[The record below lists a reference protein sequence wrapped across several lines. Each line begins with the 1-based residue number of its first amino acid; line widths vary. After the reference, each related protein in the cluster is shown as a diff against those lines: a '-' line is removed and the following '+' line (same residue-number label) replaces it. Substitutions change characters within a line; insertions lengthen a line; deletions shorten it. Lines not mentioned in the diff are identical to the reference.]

1 MSNLIYY
8 SKFSF
13 YEYYSINFNSLSLTS
28 KFKVLT
34 SFFNKLNKFYRLIL
48 QQESTKKKK
57 LAVCGNA
64 SEMYNEYLETYFHEY
79 TALSDN
85 KKSNLDNNCDP
96 VNLFLF
102 DVYNYDDWLKNKESP
117 ETDIKESVDLSEM
130 PPLGDEKVR
139 EGTGLKLLTPNKLL
153 IRLSILLAQIRTG
166 NNSNKLKNTIREIL
180 YLSYQHRKINKKS
193 FQQFHQVITIVGE
206 TIIVIRDPKT
216 FCFNLDWPIVVD
228 ENVKHEIEFMI
239 KNNESLAKNKIR
251 NDIEQLL
258 LKYKHG
264 NSIHKH
270 GKQQNE

>member
-85 KKSNLDNNCDP
+85 KK
-96 VNLFLF
+96 
-102 DVYNYDDWLKNKESP
+102 K
-117 ETDIKESVDLSEM
+117 
-130 PPLGDEKVR
+130 
-139 EGTGLKLLTPNKLL
+139 
-153 IRLSILLAQIRTG
+153 
-166 NNSNKLKNTIREIL
+166 
-180 YLSYQHRKINKKS
+180 
-193 FQQFHQVITIVGE
+193 
-206 TIIVIRDPKT
+206 
-216 FCFNLDWPIVVD
+216 
-228 ENVKHEIEFMI
+228 
-239 KNNESLAKNKIR
+239 
-251 NDIEQLL
+251 
-258 LKYKHG
+258 
-264 NSIHKH
+264 
-270 GKQQNE
+270 

>member
-64 SEMYNEYLETYFHEY
+64 SEMYNEYLETYFHQY

-117 ETDIKESVDLSEM
+117 ETDIKESVDLPEI

-139 EGTGLKLLTPNKLL
+139 EGTGLKILTPNKLL
-153 IRLSILLAQIRTG
+153 IRLSILLAQIRSG
-166 NNSNKLKNTIREIL
+166 NNSNKLRNTIREIL
-180 YLSYQHRKINKKS
+180 YLSYQHSKINKKS
-193 FQQFHQVITIVGE
+193 F
-206 TIIVIRDPKT
+206 
-216 FCFNLDWPIVVD
+216 
-228 ENVKHEIEFMI
+228 
-239 KNNESLAKNKIR
+239 
-251 NDIEQLL
+251 
-258 LKYKHG
+258 
-264 NSIHKH
+264 
-270 GKQQNE
+270 